1 MNIKQRSAGTPSI
14 ESAPTVNTFIGIIK
28 PIGCTRRLYPYN
40 KKELITIRFI
50 ILNNIFNI
58 ICPPNLYYV

>member
-1 MNIKQRSAGTPSI
+1 MNIKQSKAGTPNI
-14 ESAPTVNTFIGIIK
+14 ERAPTVNMFIGIIN
-28 PIGCTRRLYPYN
+28 PIGCTSRLYPYN
-40 KKELITIRFI
+40 KKELIIIRFI